1 IADYGLVADI
11 FKAVP
16 ELIDKL

>member
-1 IADYGLVADI
+1 ADYGLVADI